1 MIAAVAQRSSDA
13 GNRRDPDVANAIVC
27 RGGIAA

>member
-13 GNRRDPDVANAIVC
+13 GHRRDPDVAIPIVS
-27 RGGIAA
+27 AATSA